1 MSLNICFHNIASI
14 MREWWQNGENME
26 LWGKC
31 FDLFQVGEKHVKT
44 IICYLSLMP
53 QNSCTNWRFSSWT
66 NLKAMVQTLWL
77 PECCKVQWF
86 DMDLIYWYSRT
97 VLTLSII
104 VWHFHN
110 FEVVLPF
117 ISNCL
122 LEIKSCIS
130 SAQISWK
137 GNQREIWTLEDFF
150 CFV

>member
-1 MSLNICFHNIASI
+1 MVKTWNF
-14 MREWWQNGENME
+14 G
-26 LWGKC
+26 GKC
-31 FDLFQVGEKHVKT
+31 FDLFQVAEKKFVKT

-66 NLKAMVQTLWL
+66 NLKAMVQTMWL

-110 FEVVLPF
+110 FEVVSPF

-122 LEIKSCIS
+122 LEIKSCILS
-130 SAQISWK
+130 SPCLNYL
-137 GNQREIWTLEDFF
+137 GREIEGKSGRWKKILV
-150 CFV
+150 FV